1 MADVLL
7 CWRCGESL
15 AKLSLPLA
23 RLDECP
29 KCRVHVHVC
38 RMCQRYA
45 AQKPKGCSEDDAIEV
60 RDKKAANFCDYFKPN
75 PRAFNPAEQQ
85 AADKARSTLDDLFKK

>member
-1 MADVLL
+1 MADELR

-29 KCRVHVHVC
+29 KCHVHVHVC
-38 RMCQRYA
+38 RMCIYYA
-45 AQKPKGCSEDDAIEV
+45 PTKPKGCREDDAIEV
-60 RDKKAANFCDYFKPN
+60 RDKKVANFCDYFKPSAN
-75 PRAFNPAEQQ
+75 AYNPAEQQ
-85 AADKARSTLDDLFKK
+85 AEAASRSALDSLFKK